1 MEVSLMYH
9 GSLIGFF
16 NPISPVDVLWLCQ
29 YNQDKSWWCVCFFS
43 SSVGLSMPSGWS
55 ACARYTGIRSPPRG
69 HWQPVCWA
77 TITHNVGNECPNIE
91 FVFGQYSLG
100 SLRCLN
106 YLFALFK
113 LFFLVSRAVF
123 YDTSIAFH
131 DTSMILF
138 PAFSEK
144 SHWL

>member
-1 MEVSLMYH
+1 M
-9 GSLIGFF
+9 
-16 NPISPVDVLWLCQ
+16 
-29 YNQDKSWWCVCFFS
+29 
-43 SSVGLSMPSGWS
+43 
-55 ACARYTGIRSPPRG
+55 
-69 HWQPVCWA
+69 
-77 TITHNVGNECPNIE
+77 GNECPNIE

-100 SLRCLN
+100 ALRCLN

-123 YDTSIAFH
+123 YDAFIVFY

-144 SHWL
+144 SH